1 MSIIS
6 TNADEVTTGL
16 PWRGVH
22 KRVWRGNVLRGQEW
36 GQWGQR
42 SAPAGQ
48 LTRGDDG
55 EKRWWW
61 WWGGGSHPLSDWTQ
75 WDINIE
81 LMGGSVTN
89 GCSVWNSATTHSC
102 VMARGNWEV
111 TRPSPWMQ
119 WRITRHTYQYSF
131 VKFGIILFCVAKIA
145 LILILKS
152 GFYLKK
158 KTITFKTITTGVNS
172 MWIDW
177 TLRCKNCC

>member
-1 MSIIS
+1 MERCTQKGVAWECPPGSGVRAMGS
-6 TNADEVTTGL
+6 EVSSSWTT
-16 PWRGVH
+16 H
-22 KRVWRGNVLRGQEW
+22 KR
-36 GQWGQR
+36 
-42 SAPAGQ
+42 
-48 LTRGDDG
+48 
-55 EKRWWW
+55 RWWW
-61 WWGGGSHPLSDWTQ
+61 EKMVVVVGAGGSHPLSDWTQ

-145 LILILKS
+145 LILIFKS
-152 GFYLKK
+152 GFYFKK
-158 KTITFKTITTGVNS
+158 KNHNLIFLDTTGVNS